1 MKENVYQPPKH
12 RGIYLDPR
20 TKVLFMFV
28 LATLIFFVQENLL
41 LNSVLVFI
49 PILLMLSSVFY
60 LRKLICS
67 CNICKSV
74 RREGR
79 VSIPDCYGIRLD
91 C

>member
-1 MKENVYQPPKH
+1 MKENVYHPPKH

-49 PILLMLSSVFY
+49 PILLLLLFTEAY
-60 LRKLICS
+60 LQLQYLQRCAP
-67 CNICKSV
+67 
-74 RREGR
+74 GR
-79 VSIPDCYGIRLD
+79 QNFHT
-91 C
+91 

>member
-12 RGIYLDPR
+12 MGIYLDPR

-49 PILLMLSSVFY
+49 PIL
-60 LRKLICS
+60 
-67 CNICKSV
+67 
-74 RREGR
+74 
-79 VSIPDCYGIRLD
+79 
-91 C
+91 